1 VKNITSDSASRG
13 GAEMGGAWAFWALV
27 QVPLGIVFS
36 VAEKWLPQTSL
47 IWKYVSIDK
56 LEKCMFIC
64 FLEYQR
70 EERFI
75 YSPRPGKF
83 PFEAV
88 CFLALIT
95 QELPRAC
102 GDFLWFL
109 GADFFFFSS
118 KCKYWLANHRAGT
131 TLLFLKLEL
140 LCSIGLWRKKIVL
153 SDICG

>member
-1 VKNITSDSASRG
+1 
-13 GAEMGGAWAFWALV
+13 
-27 QVPLGIVFS
+27 
-36 VAEKWLPQTSL
+36 
-47 IWKYVSIDK
+47 
-56 LEKCMFIC
+56 MFIC

-109 GADFFFFSS
+109 GADFFFFFPLNAS
-118 KCKYWLANHRAGT
+118 T
-131 TLLFLKLEL
+131 DLL
-140 LCSIGLWRKKIVL
+140 ITGQVL
-153 SDICG
+153 HCFS